1 MAEYDYDLF
10 VIGGGSGGVRAGRV
24 ASSMGKR
31 VGIAEEFRYGGT
43 CVIRGCVPKKLLVYA
58 SQFSKSFADAAGY
71 GWSVGESSFDW
82 SKLRDAKDDE
92 ITRLEGLY
100 RKGLTNAEA
109 DIFDQRANVK
119 DANTV
124 VLADGKELTAE
135 RILIAV
141 GGRPN
146 PMVDLPGSEHGIN
159 SDTIFDL
166 AELPRSM
173 VVLGAG
179 YIALE
184 FACIFANLGTKV
196 TVVYRGDEIL
206 RGFDNDVRSHLREE
220 MQKNKNIEI
229 VLETNIQSIEL
240 EGDVRK
246 VTLTNGSI
254 LDADQV
260 LLAAGRIANTD
271 TLGLKG
277 AGVEMDKAGN
287 VIVDDYSRTNVP
299 SILAVGD
306 VTNRVNLTPVAIHES
321 MCLIE
326 TEYKDNPTKPDHEL
340 VATAVFT
347 QPEIGTVGLGE
358 EDAAKIY
365 EEVHVYKASFRPMKN
380 ILPGREEKMLMK
392 TIVDAKSD
400 RVVGVH
406 IVGPESGEMAQL
418 LGICLKMGALKS
430 DFDKTMAVH
439 PTAAEE
445 LVTSY
450 TPSYVVKNGK
460 RIT

>member
-58 SQFSKSFADAAGY
+58 SQYSKTLKDAAGY
-71 GWSVGESSFDW
+71 GWSVGASSFDW
-82 SKLRDAKDDE
+82 SKLRDAKDAE

-100 RKGLTNAEA
+100 RKGLSNAEA
-109 DIFDQRANVK
+109 DIYDQRAIVK
-119 DANTV
+119 DANTI
-124 VLADGKELTAE
+124 VLADGNELTAE

-146 PMVDLPGSEHGIN
+146 PMADLPGSEYGIN
-159 SDTIFDL
+159 SDTVFDL
-166 AELPRSM
+166 AKLPKSM

-184 FACIFANLGTKV
+184 FACIFANMGTKV
-196 TVVYRGDEIL
+196 SVVYRGDEIL
-206 RGFDNDVRSHLREE
+206 RGFDNDVRAHLREE
-220 MQKNKNIEI
+220 MQKNENIEFI
-229 VLETNIQSIEL
+229 LETNINSITL
-240 EGDVRK
+240 DGDTRK
-246 VTLTNGSI
+246 VTLTNGTTI
-254 LDADQV
+254 DADQV

-271 TLGLKG
+271 TLGLNS

-306 VTNRVNLTPVAIHES
+306 VTNRINLTPVAIHES

-326 TEYKDNPTKPDHEL
+326 TEYKNNPTKPDHEL
-340 VATAVFT
+340 VPTAVFT
-347 QPEIGTVGLGE
+347 QPEIGTVGLSE
-358 EDAAKIY
+358 EDAAKQFD
-365 EEVHVYKASFRPMKN
+365 EVHVFKASFRPMKN

-392 TIVDAKSD
+392 TIVDAKTD

-406 IVGPESGEMAQL
+406 IVGPESGEMSQL
-418 LGICLKMGALKS
+418 LGISLKIGATKA

-450 TPSYVVKNGK
+450 SPSYVLKNGK

>member
-58 SQFSKSFADAAGY
+58 SQYSKSFVDAAGY
-71 GWSVGESSFDW
+71 GWSVGKSSFDW
-82 SKLRDAKDDE
+82 SKLRDAKDAE

-109 DIFDQRANVK
+109 DIFDQRAIVK

-146 PMVDLPGSEHGIN
+146 PMADLSGSEHGIN
-159 SDTIFDL
+159 SDSIFDL
-166 AELPRSM
+166 AQLPKSM

-206 RGFDNDVRSHLREE
+206 RGFDNDVRKHLREE
-220 MQKNKNIEI
+220 MGKNKNIEI
-229 VLETNIQSIEL
+229 VLETNIKSIAL
-240 EGDVRK
+240 EGETRK
-246 VTLTNGSI
+246 VTLTNGSQI
-254 LDADQV
+254 DADQV
-260 LLAAGRIANTD
+260 LLAAGRLANTD
-271 TLGLKG
+271 TLGLKD
-277 AGVEMDKAGN
+277 AGVEMDKVGN

-326 TEYKDNPTKPDHEL
+326 TEYKDNPTIPDHEL

-358 EDAAKIY
+358 EDAAKQF
-365 EEVHVYKASFRPMKN
+365 EEVHVFKASFRPMKN

-450 TPSYVVKNGK
+450 SPSYVVKNGK